1 MIKILIVDDDFGVRD
16 TLKDF
21 LEFFYDDIVVDL
33 AKNGREATD
42 KVNNDSYQI
51 LISDQ
56 MMPDMKGSEFINKV
70 IDKLR
75 ADKTWIYIYSGQLMD
90 ELSVKLKEYEDV
102 QIIDKFTNP
111 MFFKE
116 IIEKYKLAHTQQ

>member
-90 ELSVKLKEYEDV
+90 ELSVTLKEYEDV

-116 IIEKYKLAHTQQ
+116 IIEKYKLAHT